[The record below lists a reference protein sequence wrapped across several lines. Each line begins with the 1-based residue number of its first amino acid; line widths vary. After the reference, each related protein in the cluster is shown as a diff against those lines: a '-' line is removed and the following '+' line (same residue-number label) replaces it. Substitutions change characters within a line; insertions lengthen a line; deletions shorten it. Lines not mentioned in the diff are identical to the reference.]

1 MAGGS
6 FTCNCPAG
14 LTGNTCG
21 LLFKVSSSRIQRH
34 NIDLVF
40 YNSENLMS
48 KWEVTIQFYSFLFK
62 VNRMYH
68 LQELSDTQSLKCT

>member
-1 MAGGS
+1 
-6 FTCNCPAG
+6 
-14 LTGNTCG
+14 
-21 LLFKVSSSRIQRH
+21 
-34 NIDLVF
+34 
-40 YNSENLMS
+40 MS